1 MTIEDDIAFLER
13 VPSFAILG
21 RDALR
26 ILAIG
31 AESRYVH
38 HGEVLFTVGD
48 PADAGYVVQDG
59 SFTLKTDNT
68 DAGAPEMTVTSGALL
83 GELALLT
90 ETIRPVTA
98 IAAEPS
104 TVIRVTR
111 SLFLKMLE
119 GFPDAA
125 RRLRDHIAARTSQAA
140 ADMTD
145 VRATLDPQRPR
156 RVAHPGDRRREP
168 LRAQRRGSVQGRRR
182 GRFGLRH
189 SGRIVPARLRS
200 VG

>member
-38 HGEVLFTVGD
+38 GGEVLFTVGD
-48 PADAGYVVQDG
+48 AADAGYVIQDG

-68 DAGAPEMTVTSGALL
+68 DASAAEMTATSGALL

-98 IAAEPS
+98 TAAEPS

-119 GFPDAA
+119 GFPEAA
-125 RRLRDHIAARTSQAA
+125 RRLRDHIAARTDQAA
-140 ADMTD
+140 GDMINL
-145 VRATLDPQRPR
+145 RATLEPRGSPR
-156 RVAHPGDRRREP
+156 R
-168 LRAQRRGSVQGRRR
+168 
-182 GRFGLRH
+182 
-189 SGRIVPARLRS
+189 
-200 VG
+200 

>member
-13 VPSFAILG
+13 IPSFAILG

-38 HGEVLFTVGD
+38 GGEVLFTVGD
-48 PADAGYVVQDG
+48 PADAGYVIQDG

-68 DAGAPEMTVTSGALL
+68 DSSAAEMTVTRGALL

-90 ETIRPVTA
+90 ETTRPVTA
-98 IAAEPS
+98 TAADPS
-104 TVIRVTR
+104 TVIRVPR

-125 RRLRDHIAARTSQAA
+125 RRLRDYIATRTNQAA
-140 ADMTD
+140 KDMID
-145 VRATLDPQRPR
+145 VRMSLDPRGGSR
-156 RVAHPGDRRREP
+156 R
-168 LRAQRRGSVQGRRR
+168 
-182 GRFGLRH
+182 
-189 SGRIVPARLRS
+189 
-200 VG
+200 

>member
-38 HGEVLFTVGD
+38 GGEVLFTVGD
-48 PADAGYVVQDG
+48 PADAGYVIQDG
-59 SFTLKTDNT
+59 SFTLKSDNT
-68 DAGAPEMTVTSGALL
+68 DSTAAEVTVTRGALL

-90 ETIRPVTA
+90 ETTRPVTA
-98 IAAEPS
+98 TAAEPS
-104 TVIRVTR
+104 TVIRVPR

-119 GFPDAA
+119 GFPDSA
-125 RRLRDHIAARTSQAA
+125 RRLRDYISLRTNQAA
-140 ADMTD
+140 KDIIE
-145 VRATLDPQRPR
+145 VRTTLDPRTPR
-156 RVAHPGDRRREP
+156 R
-168 LRAQRRGSVQGRRR
+168 
-182 GRFGLRH
+182 
-189 SGRIVPARLRS
+189 
-200 VG
+200 

>member
-1 MTIEDDIAFLER
+1 MTIEDDIAFLEG

-38 HGEVLFTVGD
+38 GGEVLFTVGD
-48 PADAGYVVQDG
+48 PADAGYVIQDG

-68 DAGAPEMTVTSGALL
+68 ESSAAEMTATRGALL

-90 ETIRPVTA
+90 ETTRPVTA
-98 IAAEPS
+98 TAAEPS
-104 TVIRVTR
+104 TVIRVPR

-125 RRLRDHIAARTSQAA
+125 RRLRDYIATRTNQAA
-140 ADMTD
+140 ADMVT
-145 VRATLDPQRPR
+145 VRTTLDPQRTR
-156 RVAHPGDRRREP
+156 R
-168 LRAQRRGSVQGRRR
+168 
-182 GRFGLRH
+182 
-189 SGRIVPARLRS
+189 
-200 VG
+200 

>member
-21 RDALR
+21 REALR

-38 HGEVLFTVGD
+38 GGEVLFSVGD

-59 SFTLKTDNT
+59 SFMLKADNT
-68 DAGAPEMTVTSGALL
+68 DSSATELTVTRGALL

-90 ETIRPVTA
+90 ETTRPVTA
-98 IAAEPS
+98 TAAEPS
-104 TVIRVTR
+104 TVIRVPR

-119 GFPDAA
+119 GYPDAA
-125 RRLRDHIAARTSQAA
+125 RRLRDHIAARTNQAA
-140 ADMTD
+140 KDMID
-145 VRATLDPQRPR
+145 VRLTLDPQRPPR
-156 RVAHPGDRRREP
+156 
-168 LRAQRRGSVQGRRR
+168 
-182 GRFGLRH
+182 
-189 SGRIVPARLRS
+189 
-200 VG
+200 

>member
-13 VPSFAILG
+13 VPSFSILG

-38 HGEVLFTVGD
+38 GGEVLFSAGD

-59 SFTLKTDNT
+59 SFRLAI
-68 DAGAPEMTVTSGALL
+68 DAMDPNASTVTVTRGALL

-90 ETIRPVTA
+90 ETTRPVTA
-98 IAAEPS
+98 TATEPS
-104 TVIRVTR
+104 TVIRVPR

-119 GFPDAA
+119 GYPDAA
-125 RRLRDHIAARTSQAA
+125 RRMRDHIAVRTNEAA
-140 ADMTD
+140 QDMIN
-145 VRATLDPQRPR
+145 VRSTLDPRPPR
-156 RVAHPGDRRREP
+156 R
-168 LRAQRRGSVQGRRR
+168 
-182 GRFGLRH
+182 
-189 SGRIVPARLRS
+189 
-200 VG
+200 

>member
-1 MTIEDDIAFLER
+1 MTIEDDIAFLEG

-38 HGEVLFTVGD
+38 DGEVLFTVGD
-48 PADAGYVVQDG
+48 PADAGYVIQDG
-59 SFTLKTDNT
+59 SFTLTNDNT
-68 DAGAPEMTVTSGALL
+68 ASSAAGMTVTRGALL

-90 ETIRPVTA
+90 ETTRPAT
-98 IAAEPS
+98 AAEPS
-104 TVIRVTR
+104 TVIRVPR

-125 RRLRDHIAARTSQAA
+125 RRLRDHIAARTDQAA
-140 ADMTD
+140 KDMIS
-145 VRATLDPQRPR
+145 VRATLDP
-156 RVAHPGDRRREP
+156 DR
-168 LRAQRRGSVQGRRR
+168 
-182 GRFGLRH
+182 
-189 SGRIVPARLRS
+189 
-200 VG
+200 

>member
-38 HGEVLFTVGD
+38 GGEVLFTVGD
-48 PADAGYVVQDG
+48 PADAGYVIQDG
-59 SFTLKTDNT
+59 SFTLKSDNT
-68 DAGAPEMTVTSGALL
+68 DSTAAEVTVTRGALL

-90 ETIRPVTA
+90 ETTRPVTA
-98 IAAEPS
+98 TAAEPS
-104 TVIRVTR
+104 TVIRVPR

-119 GFPDAA
+119 GYPEAA
-125 RRLRDHIAARTSQAA
+125 RRMRDHIAARTNQAA
-140 ADMTD
+140 KDMIE
-145 VRATLDPQRPR
+145 VRTTLDPRAPR
-156 RVAHPGDRRREP
+156 R
-168 LRAQRRGSVQGRRR
+168 
-182 GRFGLRH
+182 
-189 SGRIVPARLRS
+189 
-200 VG
+200 

>member
-1 MTIEDDIAFLER
+1 MTLEDDIAFLER
-13 VPSFAILG
+13 VPSFGLLG

-31 AESRYVH
+31 AESRNLEE
-38 HGEVLFTVGD
+38 GDVLFTVGD

-59 SFTLKTDNT
+59 SLILRSGGGAEFTV
-68 DAGAPEMTVTSGALL
+68 ARGSLL
-83 GELALLT
+83 GELALIT
-90 ETIRPVTA
+90 ETVRPVTA

-125 RRLRDHIAARTSQAA
+125 RRLRDHLAARTDEAA
-140 ADMTD
+140 RDMYD
-145 VRATLDPQRPR
+145 LRDTLDP
-156 RVAHPGDRRREP
+156 
-168 LRAQRRGSVQGRRR
+168 
-182 GRFGLRH
+182 
-189 SGRIVPARLRS
+189 RLRE
-200 VG
+200 

>member
-1 MTIEDDIAFLER
+1 MTIEDDIAFLEG

-38 HGEVLFTVGD
+38 GGEVLFTVGD
-48 PADAGYVVQDG
+48 PADAGYVIQDG
-59 SFTLKTDNT
+59 SFTLTNDNT
-68 DAGAPEMTVTSGALL
+68 ASSAAGMTVTRGALL

-90 ETIRPVTA
+90 ETTRPVTA
-98 IAAEPS
+98 TAAEPS
-104 TVIRVTR
+104 TVIRVPR

-119 GFPDAA
+119 GYPDAA

-156 RVAHPGDRRREP
+156 R
-168 LRAQRRGSVQGRRR
+168 
-182 GRFGLRH
+182 
-189 SGRIVPARLRS
+189 
-200 VG
+200 

>member
-1 MTIEDDIAFLER
+1 MTIDDDIAFLER
-13 VPSFAILG
+13 IPSFAILG

-38 HGEVLFTVGD
+38 GGEVLFTVGD
-48 PADAGYVVQDG
+48 PADAGYVIQDG

-68 DAGAPEMTVTSGALL
+68 DSTAAEMTVTRGALL

-90 ETIRPVTA
+90 ETTRPVTA
-98 IAAEPS
+98 TAAEPS
-104 TVIRVTR
+104 TVIRVPR

-125 RRLRDHIAARTSQAA
+125 RRLRDYIATRTNQAA
-140 ADMTD
+140 KDMID
-145 VRATLDPQRPR
+145 VRMSLDPRAPR
-156 RVAHPGDRRREP
+156 R
-168 LRAQRRGSVQGRRR
+168 
-182 GRFGLRH
+182 
-189 SGRIVPARLRS
+189 
-200 VG
+200 

>member
-1 MTIEDDIAFLER
+1 MTIDDDIAFLER

-38 HGEVLFTVGD
+38 GGEVLFTVGD

-59 SFTLKTDNT
+59 SFTLKNDNIDT
-68 DAGAPEMTVTSGALL
+68 TVAEMTVTRGALL

-90 ETIRPVTA
+90 ETTRPATA
-98 IAAEPS
+98 TAAEPS
-104 TVIRVTR
+104 TVIRVPR

-125 RRLRDHIAARTSQAA
+125 RRLRDHIAERANQAA
-140 ADMTD
+140 VDMIN
-145 VRATLDPQRPR
+145 VRTTLDPQRPR
-156 RVAHPGDRRREP
+156 R
-168 LRAQRRGSVQGRRR
+168 
-182 GRFGLRH
+182 
-189 SGRIVPARLRS
+189 
-200 VG
+200 